1 MCEIVTK
8 VIFKGL
14 MTFLALFL
22 VGLFT
27 WKYFTIYVID
37 DPKNKTAAI
46 LNAVCHCFL
55 VLMLS
60 WSLMAT
66 YCTDP
71 GYVKSFFL
79 SIKLPATQ
87 NEDTMQEVSQI

>member
-1 MCEIVTK
+1 MCELITK

-14 MTFLALFL
+14 MTLLAFVL
-22 VGLFT
+22 VGIFT
-27 WKYFTIYVID
+27 YKYFTIYVID
-37 DPKNKTAAI
+37 DPKDRTMATI
-46 LNAVCHCFL
+46 NAVVHMFL
-55 VLMLS
+55 VTMLS

-79 SIKLPATQ
+79 SMELPPAST
-87 NEDTMQEVSQI
+87 NYQEVS